1 MSAQPH
7 HRMTPEEYLVFEEQ
21 SSEKHEYY
29 GGQIVA
35 LAGGNQA
42 HSIICSNLNAL
53 LHSQLRKRPCV
64 IYTSDMKIRADQ
76 PRKYMYPDLAIVCGE
91 SQFEDPTRRVLLN
104 PAVIIEVLSDSTEQY
119 DRGKK
124 FQYYRS
130 IATVQEYILVAQD
143 AKHIDHYR
151 RQSENLWV
159 LTSINGDDG
168 VLELP
173 TLECRL
179 YLAEIYEK
187 VPFDA
192 GDDTI
197 RD

>member
-1 MSAQPH
+1 MSAQPCH
-7 HRMTPEEYLVFEEQ
+7 LMTPEEYLAFEEQ

-29 GGQIVA
+29 GGRIVA

-64 IYTSDMKIRADQ
+64 IYTSDMKIRADR
-76 PRKYMYPDLAIVCGE
+76 PRKYMYPDLAVVCGE
-91 SQFEDPTRRVLLN
+91 SQFEDATRRVLLN
-104 PAVIIEVLSDSTEQY
+104 PAVIIEVLSESTEQY

-130 IATVQEYILVAQD
+130 IATVQEYVLVSQD

-159 LTSINGDDG
+159 LTSIDGDDG

-173 TLECRL
+173 TIECRL
-179 YLAEIYEK
+179 RLAEIYEK
-187 VPFDA
+187 VPFDSEN
-192 GDDTI
+192 DTA